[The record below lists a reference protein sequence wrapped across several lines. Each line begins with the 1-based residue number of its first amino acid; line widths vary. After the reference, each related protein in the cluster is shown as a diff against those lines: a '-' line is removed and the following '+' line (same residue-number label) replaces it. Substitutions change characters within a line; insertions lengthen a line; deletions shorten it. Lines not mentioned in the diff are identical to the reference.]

1 MFKRATA
8 FYEIKGVIVLIV
20 LVFSSCGQ
28 RGNPSGG
35 SKDNTPPKVVRS
47 IPDSCGLNFKGNKI
61 SWTFD
66 EYVTLSKLN
75 QEILIS
81 PPVKKQPTFKLIG
94 KKLTLTF
101 DTLFNPN
108 TTYSIFLGK
117 GVKDLNEG
125 NPLEN
130 NLLVFSTGEILD
142 SLSVHGE
149 IFDAESMED
158 ISEGMVHL
166 YKEKNDSIP
175 LKKIPSYFAKVEH
188 GHFEFTN
195 LSEGTYKIFYLKDNN
210 SNFLYDLPNESIAFL
225 NSEISVSNQQDTSEI
240 ILRAF
245 SGEEKRQ
252 FLTGSGCDF
261 KGKFHFEFNIPVQE
275 FSIEPLDN
283 SFKKDW
289 KILEWNKNKD
299 SLIVWSSLVESLD
312 SIALL
317 LEYDGLKDTLKY
329 SISRRK
335 KMNTQPIEVQQNF
348 SNNGNHFKKPFIIS
362 FSQPISSY
370 DTSKIVFI
378 GPGDST
384 LASIKSVGEE
394 LKKFKLCRE
403 LKENSTYQLTL
414 LPKAIQSIFGA
425 YNKDTLRLNFATAIN
440 SSFGNLTINY
450 HFKET
455 KSNGILQVY
464 FENNL
469 KKEVFLTENQGK
481 LFIEGAKP
489 GNYSLKYIAD
499 ENMDKKW
506 TSGNYWNKKQPEMI
520 YWYNQNI
527 TLRANWD
534 LEVEWILSL
543 EENQSIE

>member
-1 MFKRATA
+1 MFKCATT
-8 FYEIKGVIVLIV
+8 FYKIKGAIALIV
-20 LVFSSCGQ
+20 LVISSCGQ

-35 SKDNTPPKVVRS
+35 SKDNTPPKVVQS
-47 IPDSCGLNFKGNKI
+47 VPDSCGLNFKGNKI
-61 SWTFD
+61 SWKFD

-75 QEILIS
+75 QELLIS

-101 DTLFNPN
+101 DTLLNPN
-108 TTYSIFLGK
+108 TTYSVFLGK

-166 YKEKNDSIP
+166 YKEISDSIP
-175 LKKIPSYFAKVEH
+175 LKTIPSYFAKVEH

-195 LSEGTYKIFYLKDNN
+195 LAEGTYKIFYLKDNN

-225 NSEISVSNQQDTSEI
+225 ASEINVSNQQDTSEI
-240 ILRAF
+240 ILRSF

-275 FSIEPLDN
+275 FSIEPLNN

-289 KILEWNKNKD
+289 KILEWNKNRD
-299 SLIVWSSLVESLD
+299 SLIVWSSFVESLD
-312 SIALL
+312 SITLL
-317 LEYDGLKDTLKY
+317 LEYDGRKDTLNY
-329 SISRRK
+329 TISKRK
-335 KMNTQPIEVQQNF
+335 EMNTQPIGVEQNF
-348 SNNGNHFKKPFIIS
+348 SNNGNYFKKPFIIS

-378 GPGDST
+378 GGGDST
-384 LASIKSVGEE
+384 LAPIKSVGKE
-394 LKKFKLCRE
+394 LKKFQLKKE
-403 LKENSTYQLTL
+403 LKENSTYQLTI
-414 LPKAIQSIFGA
+414 LPQAVQSIFGA
-425 YNKDTLRLNFATAIN
+425 YNKDTLRLDFATALN
-440 SSFGNLTINY
+440 SSFGNLAINY
-450 HFKET
+450 HFKEAN
-455 KSNGILQVY
+455 SNGILQVY

-469 KKEVFLTENQGK
+469 KKQVFLTENQGK
-481 LFIEGAKP
+481 LFIEGANP

-506 TSGNYWNKKQPEMI
+506 TPGNYWNKKQPEII

-543 EENQSIE
+543 EENESIE

>member
-1 MFKRATA
+1 MFKSATA